1 MEIVGDMMG
10 QIAEQYKDS
19 RNFVARIE
27 LNKKFRTNPQP
38 FTAWL
43 FDEIDFQESSR
54 ILELGCGNAILW
66 RTNQN
71 KIGSNQ
77 RIVLT
82 DFSEGML
89 EDAKKILGNLKDRFE
104 YQVMDAQNITY
115 PKNSFNI
122 VIANLMLYHVPD
134 RNKAFSEITRVLM
147 ENGSF
152 YASTFGKNNMK
163 ELNELMQDIYPQL
176 NTLETLSYEFGLEN
190 GKNQLE
196 DYFKEVKM
204 EKYPDH
210 LEITDAQPVIDY
222 FISFTGNR
230 SVLSQD
236 KIERLK
242 SHINEIIED
251 KGSMRVT
258 KETGLFIARDPIK

>member
-1 MEIVGDMMG
+1 MGDIMDRIV
-10 QIAEQYKDS
+10 EQYKDS

-27 LNKKFRTNPQP
+27 LNRKFRTNKQP

-43 FDEIDFQESSR
+43 FDKIEFHESSR

-89 EDAKKILGNLKDRFE
+89 EDAKKVLGNMEDNFE
-104 YQVMDAQNITY
+104 YHVMDAQNITY
-115 PKNSFNI
+115 PENSFDM

-134 RNKAFSEITRVLM
+134 RNKAFSEITRILTDK
-147 ENGSF
+147 GSF

-163 ELNELMQDIYPQL
+163 ELNKLIMDIYPRL
-176 NTLETLSYEFGLEN
+176 NTLETLSNEFGLEN
-190 GKNQLE
+190 GKAQLQN
-196 DYFKEVKM
+196 YFKHVKM

-222 FISFTGNR
+222 FISFTGNK
-230 SVLSQD
+230 SVLSQGKLEKLRSYID
-236 KIERLK
+236 G
-242 SHINEIIED
+242 IIED
-251 KGSMRVT
+251 EGCMKVT
-258 KETGLFIARDPIK
+258 KETGLFIAREPII